1 VAHPP
6 TYDHRGGLLAD
17 GRTLEKY
24 LKSCFGNIIDLDFIV
39 IEKGKKCRLVAMR
52 SAPEIIAAL
61 RAERRKKEREG
72 GKQPCPKGRLRD
84 GWHLMLA
91 NLSKE
96 QADVS
101 QFTSIYR
108 ARWVVEIQFR
118 VWKQAF
124 NLGKAPIANATNI
137 ICKHWCWQE

>member
-1 VAHPP
+1 
-6 TYDHRGGLLAD
+6 
-17 GRTLEKY
+17 
-24 LKSCFGNIIDLDFIV
+24 
-39 IEKGKKCRLVAMR
+39 
-52 SAPEIIAAL
+52 
-61 RAERRKKEREG
+61 
-72 GKQPCPKGRLRD
+72 
-84 GWHLMLA
+84 MLA

-124 NLGKAPIANATNI
+124 NLGKAPNRKRNEYHLQALVLAGMIAHQLGMRIAQRIVSTVSRERLSYEKCNDLVAV
-137 ICKHWCWQE
+137 